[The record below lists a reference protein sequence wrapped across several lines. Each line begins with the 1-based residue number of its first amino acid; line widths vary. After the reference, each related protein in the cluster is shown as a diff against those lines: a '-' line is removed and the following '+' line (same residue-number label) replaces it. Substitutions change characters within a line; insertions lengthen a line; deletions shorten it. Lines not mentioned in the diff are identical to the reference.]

1 MKKRKKKPPFV
12 PRIVNGPPV
21 CVKCGTKVFLMT
33 SKKKFK
39 CVLCRDERTER
50 DQED

>member
-12 PRIVNGPPV
+12 PRIVNGTPV

-33 SKKKFK
+33 GEKKFK
-39 CVLCRDERTER
+39 CVLCRDERLDRGRE
-50 DQED
+50 E